1 MTKVYRRRSAAE
13 TLCQPRRSRR
23 KRKHDPAGEH
33 SVNKALFAAA
43 ACVAVAVAAPA
54 MAGEAFVGVYKHDVT
69 FIGDAVGL
77 GAAGREDGV
86 DVHLGYRTNRIESLR
101 WLGKPQVHAM
111 VSINSENTSNFVAAG
126 FDWRIELGQPGGFYL
141 RPGMGLAYTD
151 GETQLPPA
159 NAPNIS
165 DEERARRTYLYYHRI
180 DFGSKVLF
188 EPELALGYDINDSW
202 SAELSYTH
210 LSNGQIFHQ
219 GKNQGLDDAGV
230 RLVYKF

>member
-1 MTKVYRRRSAAE
+1 VKI
-13 TLCQPRRSRR
+13 
-23 KRKHDPAGEH
+23 
-33 SVNKALFAAA
+33 ALFAAA
-43 ACVAVAVAAPA
+43 ACAAATVAVPA
-54 MAGEAFVGVYKHDVT
+54 LAGEAFVGVYKHDVT

-86 DVHLGYRTNRIESLR
+86 DVHLGYRTDRIESLR

-151 GETQLPPA
+151 GKAGLPPA

-165 DEERARRTYLYYHRI
+165 DEERARRTELYYTRI

-188 EPELALGYDINDSW
+188 EPELALGYDLSDSW

>member
-1 MTKVYRRRSAAE
+1 VKT
-13 TLCQPRRSRR
+13 
-23 KRKHDPAGEH
+23 
-33 SVNKALFAAA
+33 ALFAAA
-43 ACVAVAVAAPA
+43 ACAAVAFAAPA
-54 MAGEAFVGVYKHDVT
+54 FAGEAFVGAYKHDVT
-69 FIGDAVGL
+69 FVGNAVGL

-86 DVHLGYRTNRIESLR
+86 DVHLGYRTNKIESLR

-111 VSINSENTSNFVAAG
+111 LSVNSENTSNFVAAG
-126 FDWRIELGQPGGFYL
+126 FDWRIELGKPGGFYL

-151 GETQLPPA
+151 GKTQLPPA
-159 NAPNIS
+159 NAPGIS
-165 DEERARRTYLYYHRI
+165 DEERARRTKLYYTRI

-202 SAELSYTH
+202 SAELSYVH